1 MKLYQTPE
9 GGPVIEHDGA
19 LWQPTGDAETPNLQ
33 FHDGDLAEYGW
44 EPYTGPRDGLTPV
57 AERQPGRRLPRL
69 LATPDSLSE
78 AAWEFLRAQDDH
90 VGLYVAQGWGDGEW
104 VNVEIGM
111 YTPQTPY
118 YEKILARHLDNCDR
132 RRHHRR
138 TRPALD
144 ELRVLTWEGDS
155 REPEEHTLSPERVAR
170 LLADR
175 RQDAEQQLRE
185 AEGRLRRHAV
195 RLVREG
201 AEPSEVVELFGDL
214 VAEAVDREQRALAA
228 EAAVGEVLAEIESP
242 VTVRVE
248 RDRFGGDEL
257 RVTPDV
263 VPAWEAELTGQTA
276 ASREEVAEAVDRVC
290 AAIARRGLAVR
301 VASDPH
307 AGEWVVVSY

>member
-19 LWQPTGDAETPNLQ
+19 LWQPTGDAETPDLQ

-111 YTPQTPY
+111 YTPGHTPY
-118 YEKILARHLDNCDR
+118 YESILARHLDRCDR
-132 RRHHRR
+132 RSR
-138 TRPALD
+138 TGSRPALD

-214 VAEAVDREQRALAA
+214 VAEAVDREVRAVEA
-228 EAAVGEVLAEIESP
+228 EKTVGEALAEIESP

-307 AGEWVVVSY
+307 AGEWIVVSY